1 MVGYQPPNLI
11 RWSADPGTSGISGTS
26 GPLAHSVRDCIEF
39 FKLQAMEK

>member
-1 MVGYQPPNLI
+1 MVGSQVPTLI
-11 RWSADPGTSGISGTS
+11 RWVADPGTSGISGTS

>member
-1 MVGYQPPNLI
+1 MVGSQVPTLI
-11 RWSADPGTSGISGTS
+11 RWSPEPGLLGILGTS